1 MEFWI
6 PHAKIRF
13 SFDEMKG
20 ESNVLSFQEVLLDNL
35 MSTINT
41 TLKDSLLSNS
51 RASDTIMTSETS
63 DSMRSSTISSSSTS
77 AGEKPGSDGFEAA
90 ENDFMYETSC
100 SLETKNYE
108 MGKNV
113 ERHDVP
119 TTVQELSN
127 VTSNVDSGVSRTSKN
142 CSTSKD
148 LIDFQWS
155 VPFNVVTSL
164 PPLPRSHSASKFDQR
179 RDSGSSSRTLVKSS
193 DDCQAKTLRKSE
205 LEEVTLMAPVEVKIK
220 TRGNTN
226 FHRSEENSTEKM
238 REETEKI
245 TEAVHKAEP
254 AIIVNGDEIDND
266 KG

>member
-1 MEFWI
+1 
-6 PHAKIRF
+6 
-13 SFDEMKG
+13 
-20 ESNVLSFQEVLLDNL
+20 
-35 MSTINT
+35 
-41 TLKDSLLSNS
+41 
-51 RASDTIMTSETS
+51 
-63 DSMRSSTISSSSTS
+63 
-77 AGEKPGSDGFEAA
+77 
-90 ENDFMYETSC
+90 MYETSC

-113 ERHDVP
+113 ESHDVP
-119 TTVQELSN
+119 TTVQELSS

-142 CSTSKD
+142 CSTSRD
-148 LIDFQWS
+148 LIDFQSS

-179 RDSGSSSRTLVKSS
+179 RDSGSRTLVKSA
-193 DDCQAKTLRKSE
+193 DRKSE

-226 FHRSEENSTEKM
+226 FHRSEENSIEKM

-245 TEAVHKAEP
+245 NTEAVHKAEP
-254 AIIVNGDEIDND
+254 AIIVNGDEIDDD